1 MELRN
6 LGPSGPAVSALG
18 IGCMGMGGAHG
29 PFDEDEAVA
38 TIRRALDLGI
48 NLIDTADFYGPGTS
62 EQIVAKGLAGRR
74 EEATLCSK
82 TGMRRGPKGPYVD
95 GSPEYIRQAI
105 DASLGRLGTDHLD
118 LYYLAR
124 VDQNV
129 PIEDSV
135 GALAELVSAG
145 KVRQIGLCEVSATT
159 LRKANN
165 VHPIAAVQTE
175 YSLWE
180 RHVEAHLLP
189 AMRELGTTL
198 VAYRPLGNGF
208 LTGTLPPQAEMG
220 ETDLRRGDPRIQ
232 QENIA
237 HNRTLLTRLEEVAEA
252 TGRSASQV
260 ALAWV
265 LAQGKDI
272 VAIPGTR
279 KRSHLAENASAAAL
293 QLSADVLAELAAVF
307 APGATAG
314 ERYPA
319 FLMKTI
325 DRD

>member
-1 MELRN
+1 MEIRS
-6 LGPSGPAVSALG
+6 LGATGVSSLG

-38 TIRRALDLGI
+38 TVRRALDLGI
-48 NLIDTADFYGPGTS
+48 TLIDTADFYGPGTS
-62 EQIVAKGLAGRR
+62 EKIVGKAIRGRR
-74 EEATLCSK
+74 DEAVLASK
-82 TGMRRGPKGPYVD
+82 TGMRRGPQGPPYMD
-95 GSPEYIRQAI
+95 GSPEYLSTAV
-105 DASLGRLGTDHLD
+105 DASLTRLGTDHLD

-124 VDQNV
+124 VDPKV

-135 GALAELVSAG
+135 GALAELVKAG
-145 KVRQIGLCEVSATT
+145 KVRQLGLCEISSTT
-159 LRKANN
+159 LRKAHA
-165 VHPIAAVQTE
+165 VHPVAAVQTE

-180 RHVEAHLLP
+180 RHIEEKLLP
-189 AMRELGTTL
+189 TTRDLGTTL

-208 LTGTLPPQAEMG
+208 LTGTMPPVAEMT

-232 QENIA
+232 DENIE
-237 HNRTLLTRLEEVAEA
+237 HNRAMVTRLEEMAAAKGA
-252 TGRSASQV
+252 TPSQV

-272 VAIPGTR
+272 VPIPGTR
-279 KRSHLAENASAAAL
+279 SRTHLEQNAAATEVS
-293 QLSADVLAELAAVF
+293 LSTVEIIELSGVF

-314 ERYPA
+314 DRYPA